1 MKKRWISAL
10 LALTLLLGIACG
22 CAAPADGEEAELG
35 VVLEDMGVPLAGLPP
50 AGIVLNPSASG
61 TAVQKNSSAEID
73 YSNVKDGYVMVK
85 WTGGGSPKVKVL
97 VWGPNCTSQS
107 DAYQYFLRTDGGY
120 DVLPLSDGNGK
131 YKVMVYKN
139 MSGDK

>member
-85 WTGGGSPKVKVL
+85 WTGGGYPKVKVL
-97 VWGPNCTSQS
+97 V
-107 DAYQYFLRTDGGY
+107 
-120 DVLPLSDGNGK
+120 
-131 YKVMVYKN
+131 
-139 MSGDK
+139 